1 MHISPN
7 IQKLLGQCINGLK
20 KVPIFRHFWDSV
32 PTDLKEL
39 TTMQELRMRIK
50 PAMLA
55 ALQPAAQ
62 VRILV
67 QRGWG
72 RIVLEL

>member
-7 IQKLLGQCINGLK
+7 ILKLLGQCIKELK
-20 KVPIFRHFWDSV
+20 KVAIFRHFWDSV
-32 PTDLKEL
+32 PTDLNEL